1 MADTM
6 RNGAAKTVFDVR
18 VYGDAPAS
26 FRAMAYFYPQEMAR
40 AVRHTAWLAQYRLKA
55 EMLQRIP
62 GGRKI
67 DDISQI
73 QKWRVLDAFNRANYV
88 TDRYGRKVRDANGNS
103 IRKYSTFRRGTH
115 THLPFYMN
123 AFISKGR
130 GLAYGMSGTNWPIG
144 GKLAQLITYR
154 HKKGSLTASFGWDRW
169 TKGVAA
175 ARMAMLWQKGQTR
188 IVTPDMRRFFA
199 LAGVLLSKHKT
210 HIIQPARP
218 VIRYFFEGRKKWMAR
233 VMWDRM
239 HTLVNAAAAKTTR
252 MNAHKLVR
260 GRFL

>member
-6 RNGAAKTVFDVR
+6 RNGAARTVFDVR
-18 VYGDAPAS
+18 VYGNAPAD
-26 FRAMAYFYPQEMAR
+26 FRALAYFYPDAMAK
-40 AVRHTAWLAQYRLKA
+40 AVRYTAYKAQYLLKA

-88 TDRYGRKVRDANGNS
+88 TDRYGRKVRDASGHS
-103 IRKYSTFRRGTH
+103 IRRYSYWRRGRH
-115 THLPFYMN
+115 TNLPFYMN

-130 GLAYGMSGTNWPIG
+130 GLAYRMNGTNWPIG

-154 HKKGSLTASFGWDRW
+154 HRKGSLTATVGWDRF

-218 VIRYFFEGRKKWMAR
+218 VIRYFFEGRKKWMAKM
-233 VMWDRM
+233 MWEKM
-239 HTLVNAAAAKTTR
+239 HEKVNEAAAKTMR

-260 GRFL
+260 GGFL